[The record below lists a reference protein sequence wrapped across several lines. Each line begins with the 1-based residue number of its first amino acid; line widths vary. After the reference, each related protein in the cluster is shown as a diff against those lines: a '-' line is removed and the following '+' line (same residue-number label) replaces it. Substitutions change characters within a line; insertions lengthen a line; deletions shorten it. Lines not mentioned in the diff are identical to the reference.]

1 MAPLSAMRPRSVR
14 GVLLLAGVAMALAI
28 AAVPPRVAR
37 GQGGRSP
44 ADSPAPRELVVVTHG
59 MGRSVLSMWPIKKAL
74 EAEGFEVM
82 TFGYSSYCCSIAEI
96 GEQLRADLRQRIGP
110 QHTRVH
116 FVGHSLGNIVIRYVL
131 TRDTLPPRVGRV
143 VMLAPPNQGA
153 HAANTFASYAGWLL
167 KPVPELMADSGST
180 VRKLPR
186 VRDVQIGVIAAR
198 DDRTVKLPET
208 HLPEETAHLV
218 VAGGHSFI
226 MRREDVKQQT
236 VAFLR
241 TGHFAAATSAPL
253 AP

>member
-1 MAPLSAMRPRSVR
+1 MAALIVRRRAWLVGTVLVALVGATTAARP
-14 GVLLLAGVAMALAI
+14 
-28 AAVPPRVAR
+28 AVPSRTPVPRAE
-37 GQGGRSP
+37 
-44 ADSPAPRELVVVTHG
+44 ADSLRGRELVVVTHG

-74 EAEGFEVM
+74 EAEGYEVM

-96 GEQLRADLRQRIGP
+96 GEELRTELKAYMGP

-116 FVGHSLGNIVIRYVL
+116 FVGHSLGNIIVRYVL

-153 HAANTFASYAGWLL
+153 HAASTFSAYAGWLL
-167 KPVPELMADSGST
+167 KPVPELSSDSNST
-180 VRKLPR
+180 VRRLPR

-218 VAGGHSFI
+218 VGGGHSFI
-226 MRREDVKQQT
+226 MRREDVKVQT

-241 TGHFAAATSAPL
+241 TGHFAATTSAPL